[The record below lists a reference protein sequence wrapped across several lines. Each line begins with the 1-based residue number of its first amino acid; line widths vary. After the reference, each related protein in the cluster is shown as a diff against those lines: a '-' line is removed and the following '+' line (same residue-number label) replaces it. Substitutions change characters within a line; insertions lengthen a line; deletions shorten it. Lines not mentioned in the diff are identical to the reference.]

1 MSSSLREQL
10 LKAGLVSREQAR
22 DADQAKRKQRKQ
34 VRQKGGKKVAAK
46 PEKSAA
52 SLHADE
58 RRAAQ
63 AERDRTLNRSREEA
77 RRRKALDAQL
87 KQIIEGE
94 AQNHAGAD
102 LVHHFQRGSKL
113 KHVYVTAEQQRFLSD
128 GRLAIA
134 GFHGRHYL
142 ISPSVAEKLSALDPK
157 LFVFRHDP
165 DAVDPDGDHPVP
177 DDLTW

>member
-22 DADQAKRKQRKQ
+22 DADQAKRKQ
-34 VRQKGGKKVAAK
+34 VRHKGGKKAAAK
-46 PEKSAA
+46 PEKNAA
-52 SLHADE
+52 SLQADK

-63 AERDRTLNRSREEA
+63 AERDRTLNRGREEA

-87 KQIIEGE
+87 KQVIEGE
-94 AQNHAGAD
+94 AQNRPGAD
-102 LVHHFQRGSKL
+102 LAHHFQRGSKL
-113 KHVYVTAEQQRFLSD
+113 KHVYVTAEQQRLLSE

-165 DAVDPDGDHPVP
+165 GVPDPDGDHPVP